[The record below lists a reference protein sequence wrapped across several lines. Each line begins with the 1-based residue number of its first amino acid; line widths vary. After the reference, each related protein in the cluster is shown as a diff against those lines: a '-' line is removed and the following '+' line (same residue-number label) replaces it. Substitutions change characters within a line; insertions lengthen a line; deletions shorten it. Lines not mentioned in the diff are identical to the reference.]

1 MPRFRFGG
9 EASGKCVARRP
20 KAASAS
26 RPWLQEAKVAVRRG
40 APDHSEISIRDGLT
54 ISLGDVRQHA
64 LRTARGQK
72 VAYVVDLAYDEL
84 NV

>member
-1 MPRFRFGG
+1 M
-9 EASGKCVARRP
+9 
-20 KAASAS
+20 
-26 RPWLQEAKVAVRRG
+26 RRG
-40 APDHSEISIRDGLT
+40 ASDHSEISIRDGLT